1 MDSKIFNISFDN
13 RLFDNSS
20 KAHNSNKKKKESE
33 NNHRKEGNVI
43 PLIFFS
49 ALAIRLTIM

>member
-20 KAHNSNKKKKESE
+20 KAHNSNKKKKNQRTITE
-33 NNHRKEGNVI
+33 RKE
-43 PLIFFS
+43 
-49 ALAIRLTIM
+49 M